1 VGYAGVYDLGL
12 MGDVDD
18 LAESRIGRAYV
29 RKVVGEDEAAL
40 RRGSRS
46 TTPTGSRP
54 GCSSSTAART
64 AARP

>member
-1 VGYAGVYDLGL
+1 